1 MSARRDERFG
11 KESKDDFCRVEYD
24 NSGLGAGDDEAWR
37 CLSGSTLSLSN
48 SDGQEDIPS
57 VGLLFHG
64 RSIVRGI

>member
-1 MSARRDERFG
+1 MSARRDEGFG

-48 SDGQEDIPS
+48 SEGQQKTFP
-57 VGLLFHG
+57 L
-64 RSIVRGI
+64 